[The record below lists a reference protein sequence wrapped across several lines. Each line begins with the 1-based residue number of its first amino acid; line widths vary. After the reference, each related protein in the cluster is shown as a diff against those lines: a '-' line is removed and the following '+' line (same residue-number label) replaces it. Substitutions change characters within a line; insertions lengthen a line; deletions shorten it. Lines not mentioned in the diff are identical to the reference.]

1 MRIKR
6 KLSLILCFVLT
17 FFFTASY
24 SATAA
29 EESYTEVKP
38 KLNLTAFDSDNFVRL
53 KWSSPDKDKYYY
65 YRLFSKESNEAK
77 FQSIPSK
84 SVVKVLNV
92 YPDAGN
98 NLKSWMEKPNE
109 ECDKGYGKGL
119 ISVDEVNIKD
129 FNNNPALYMKNSN
142 NTWKY
147 DVIMI
152 GSWDCNNNLNPTD
165 DAVNLI
171 SDFLDS
177 GRGVLAG
184 HDTIGYSWGINKGL
198 GKIRD
203 RFNVKIGYWGN
214 SQTDT
219 DKEFS
224 YYGGYIG
231 DKVTIKKKGL
241 LTNYPWNIEDTKSAK
256 ELDRDN
262 NVILSVPISHSTSN
276 FAFGDIW
283 MTYSDNV
290 KYSNSNFP
298 DNLNVNANYYLTTYN
313 NTAMIQTGHS
323 NGTATPDEQKVLAN
337 TLFYL
342 AQVTEDTN
350 WDDHKGQDLKAPTKP
365 ELKSVIKN
373 SNRNKITISYDESQ
387 DIGSNYDYYVEAK
400 EKNTSNI
407 VKSDIKT
414 INITSG
420 LKGYSIV
427 IDQNEN
433 TIPDAVVET
442 TSTEYEVDNTF
453 GNDFYIHVAAVDNA
467 GNVSE
472 VSTYKYSRPVLE
484 LTPSTTEEVKDKVTI
499 RAKTLS
505 TKKIEKII
513 TPDGKKV
520 DSDSTEYDV
529 DVNGTYTFTAV
540 DVDGNETTESITIN
554 NIKPDVVLNVEP
566 NMNRTHLKENFVA
579 DLTINHI
586 KSIYATEVRIK
597 YDSSRLE
604 FLGLDT
610 IDGIELVNNDKS
622 EGEITLLLASLGFEN
637 VLEDETLIKLN
648 FTGIAAGDAL
658 IEVAKADVAD
668 GDFMEKTLRDAECGE
683 TTISIVDRELTSVD
697 NKDKAFTLLDLSIIA
712 KHYGEDPNALL
723 LKGIDA
729 DLNLDGKIDKADY
742 NKCYKLMLKNPNRKF

>member
-1 MRIKR
+1 MKIK
-6 KLSLILCFVLT
+6 KMISIFLCFIFMFFLT
-17 FFFTASY
+17 TNYGQIDVDAQ
-24 SATAA
+24 TDN
-29 EESYTEVKP
+29 KP
-38 KLNLTAFDSDNFVRL
+38 ILNLDSKGSDNYVHL
-53 KWSSPDKDKYYY
+53 SWTSPDKNSVYS
-65 YRLFSKESNEAK
+65 YRVFSRNSKDAE
-77 FQSIPSK
+77 FQSVPSK
-84 SVVKVLNV
+84 QFVKVLNI
-92 YPDAGN
+92 YPNKGDA
-98 NLKSWMEKPNE
+98 LKDWMEKPNNE
-109 ECDKGYGKGL
+109 SDNGYGNGL
-119 ISVDEVNIKD
+119 ISVDKVSIDEFNLNSESYLKGKD
-129 FNNNPALYMKNSN
+129 NKWM
-142 NTWKY
+142 Y
-147 DVIMI
+147 DVLVF
-152 GSWDCNNNLNPTD
+152 GFWDRNGDCDITSS
-165 DAVNLI
+165 AERIVE
-171 SDFLDS
+171 DFIKS
-177 GRGVLAG
+177 GRGVLFG
-184 HDTIGYSWGINKGL
+184 HDTLIPSARRNISSLAKYLNMDASGAGAYKHSTE
-198 GKIRD
+198 
-203 RFNVKIGYWGN
+203 V
-214 SQTDT
+214 
-219 DKEFS
+219 
-224 YYGGYIG
+224 YIS
-231 DKVTIKKKGL
+231 KKGL
-241 LTNYPWNIEDTKSAK
+241 LTDYPWKI
-256 ELDRDN
+256 
-262 NVILSVPISHSTSN
+262 
-276 FAFGDIW
+276 GDIGTVLTVPDTHVYYQKPYGEVW
-283 MTYSDNV
+283 MNLSSDNQ
-290 KYSNSNFP
+290 F
-298 DNLNVNANYYLTTYN
+298 YLTTWN
-313 NTAMIQTGHS
+313 NVAMIQTGHS
-323 NGTATPDEQKVLAN
+323 NGLATPDEQKVLAN
-337 TLFYL
+337 TIFYL
-342 AQVTEDTN
+342 AQVTEETKCDE
-350 WDDHKGQDLKAPTKP
+350 HKGQDLMAPTKP
-365 ELKSVIKN
+365 NIKKVTRSEKGN
-373 SNRNKITISYDESQ
+373 MMTVFIDESK
-387 DIGSNYDYYVEAK
+387 DLGSSYDYYLEAK
-400 EKNTSNI
+400 EESTGNT
-407 VKSDIKT
+407 VKSDVKSVEV
-414 INITSG
+414 TSG

-554 NIKPDVVLNVEP
+554 NIKPDIILNVEP
-566 NMNRTHLKENFVA
+566 NMNKTHLREDFVV